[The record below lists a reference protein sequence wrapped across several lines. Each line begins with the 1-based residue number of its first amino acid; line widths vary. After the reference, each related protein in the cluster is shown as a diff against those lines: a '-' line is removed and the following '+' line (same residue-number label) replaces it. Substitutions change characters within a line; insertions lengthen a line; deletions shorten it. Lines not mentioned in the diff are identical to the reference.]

1 MHRSITT
8 FALSLLFAGSSVHFH
23 GSYDISMSEQGM
35 CDVDCNNKQHKS
47 SPTECDRCLNEETQ
61 RLIPEKKN
69 ESPPFQC
76 ETLFSLVN
84 TNSTP
89 GFLSIELY
97 GRPPPSLLY

>member
-1 MHRSITT
+1 MKK
-8 FALSLLFAGSSVHFH
+8 LK
-23 GSYDISMSEQGM
+23 E
-35 CDVDCNNKQHKS
+35 
-47 SPTECDRCLNEETQ
+47 
-61 RLIPEKKN
+61 LIPEKKN

>member
-1 MHRSITT
+1 MCKSITT
-8 FALSLLFAGSSVHFH
+8 FVLSLLFVGSTVHFH
-23 GSYDISMSEQGM
+23 SSYDIGKSEQGM
-35 CDVDCNNKQHKS
+35 CDVDCNNKQHKTS
-47 SPTECDRCLNEETQ
+47 SPECDRCLNEETQ